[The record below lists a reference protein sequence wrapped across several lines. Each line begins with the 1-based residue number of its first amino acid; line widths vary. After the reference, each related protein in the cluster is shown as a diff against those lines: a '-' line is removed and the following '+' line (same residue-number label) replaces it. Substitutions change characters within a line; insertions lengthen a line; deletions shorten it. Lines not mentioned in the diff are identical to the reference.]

1 MNEMWNDL
9 LKFWNGLDDRGR
21 TGVVAGGATIL
32 LLVGLLAFWSL
43 HTDYQVLFADLEE
56 RDAAAI
62 VDELK
67 KRKIAFQLE
76 DNSTKILVPARHVHE
91 TRLALM
97 SKGVLLN
104 GGVGF
109 EIFDNKDLGMTDYTQ
124 KINYQRALQGELVRT
139 IMANEQVKLGRV
151 HLVVPDASIFK
162 RDKSRSK
169 ASVSLVLKPGG
180 RLSPEQI
187 MGIQRLV
194 SASVPGLETAM
205 VSVFDQRGVLLSALA
220 DADDMAAGGS
230 GKLRMKR
237 EAEDYLVRKIV
248 EVMDRTFG
256 PGKAIVSVDV
266 SLNFDEI
273 KRTQQDVLPVRS
285 AGGEE
290 SGVIV
295 RKRAAINRQG
305 GPVTKVADADNVVST
320 AAGQNST
327 TDVEYEFGRRVEEVV
342 AAQGGVRRIS
352 VGVLVPQHMSEEQ
365 MKRVRSIV
373 SMTAGL
379 NEERGDAIAVHSI
392 GQLLL
397 GDTESSAGA
406 LTPDAQAGV
415 RPLNSQAAGPEIAD
429 QSVFRAPGK
438 IRLVI
443 IGVLTMLIA
452 VAAAYLLLRRRRRQA
467 DPARLA
473 ETQRRKLL
481 ANIEQWIAAEKSTA
495 SGAAKG

>member
-1 MNEMWNDL
+1 MNELWNDL

-21 TGVVAGGATIL
+21 TGVVAGGAVIL

-43 HTDYQVLFADLEE
+43 RTDYQVLFADLEE

-67 KRKIAFQLE
+67 KRKITFQLE

-139 IMANEQVKLGRV
+139 IMANEQVKLARV
-151 HLVVPDASIFK
+151 HLVVPEASIFK

-194 SASVPGLETAM
+194 SASVPGLETAL

-220 DADDMAAGGS
+220 DTEDAAAGGS

-273 KRTQQDVLPVRS
+273 KRTQQDVLPAR
-285 AGGEE
+285 GEE

-295 RKRAAINRQG
+295 RKRAVINRQG
-305 GPVTKVADADNVVST
+305 GPITKVADTDNVVSAT
-320 AAGQNST
+320 AGQNST
-327 TDVEYEFGRRVEEVV
+327 TDVEYEFGRRIEEVV
-342 AAQGGVRRIS
+342 TAQGGVRRIS
-352 VGVLVPQHMSEEQ
+352 VGVLVPLHLSEEQ
-365 MKRVRSIV
+365 LKRVRSIV

-379 NEERGDAIAVHSI
+379 SEERGDAIAVHSV

-397 GDTESSAGA
+397 GDTASSAGA
-406 LTPDAQAGV
+406 QTTETQAGV
-415 RPLNSQAAGPEIAD
+415 RPLDSQLAGPETAD
-429 QSVFRAPGK
+429 QTVFGAPIK
-438 IRLVI
+438 SRLVI
-443 IGVLTMLIA
+443 LGVLTMLIA
-452 VAAAYLLLRRRRRQA
+452 VAAASLLLRRRRRQA

-481 ANIEQWIAAEKSTA
+481 SNIEQWIAAEKSTA